1 VKKGQAMATT
11 TKQPTSSKP
20 QPLANSVATA
30 EQAITA
36 LERDRAVLNAA
47 RTQDD
52 AEMQKN
58 AYAARVLH
66 ELSATRALSEIGE
79 RAREHDQ
86 RLREIDAALV
96 TARSV
101 LEEAQAAEAQAAA
114 REVAG
119 ELLKRATRLVQHGQ
133 SLDDANTIRVEL
145 SCAIREELQQM
156 REIARGINIHVPSH
170 EQFLAMGS
178 RAELTATMQ
187 TPFAR
192 EIGEHLPPNE
202 RRTHTSYVMPWSDA
216 ITKAARA
223 IMGEGKSREAA

>member
-1 VKKGQAMATT
+1 MATT
-11 TKQPTSSKP
+11 TKQQQTKP
-20 QPLANSVATA
+20 PANPVADA
-30 EQAITA
+30 EQTIAT
-36 LERDRAVLNAA
+36 LERDRAVLIAA

-52 AEMQKN
+52 GEMQKH

-66 ELSATRALSEIGE
+66 ELGAVRALSEIGE
-79 RAREHDQ
+79 RTREHDQ

-101 LEEAQAAEAQAAA
+101 LQEAQAAESKAAA
-114 REVAG
+114 REVAA
-119 ELLKRATRLVQHGQ
+119 ELLKRAARLVQHAQ

-145 SCAIREELQQM
+145 SCAVREELTQM
-156 REIARGINIHVPSH
+156 RTLAHGIGVHIPSH
-170 EQFLAMGS
+170 EQYLAMGS
-178 RAELTATMQ
+178 RAEQTAGMR

-192 EIGEHLPPNE
+192 EISEHLPPHE
-202 RRTHTSYVMPWSDA
+202 RRTHASYVVPWSDA